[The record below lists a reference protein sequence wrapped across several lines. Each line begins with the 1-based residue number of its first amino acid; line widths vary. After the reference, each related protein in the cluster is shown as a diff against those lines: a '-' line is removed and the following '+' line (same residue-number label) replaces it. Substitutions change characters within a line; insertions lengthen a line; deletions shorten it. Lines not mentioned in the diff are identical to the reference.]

1 MMRDGQYSKRVVI
14 LLAVSV
20 AHPKGED
27 FVLEVDLFRKAGKG
41 TSI

>member
-1 MMRDGQYSKRVVI
+1 MMRDGQYGKRGVV
-14 LLAVSV
+14 LLAVAV
-20 AHPKGED
+20 VHPRGED